1 MFSVLAA
8 LQKSFFFAKNLAKK
22 LVETKKNIVYL
33 LVYLLVELS
42 LILSV
47 TTATVERA
55 FSAMKFVKNRLHNR
69 MGDQWMNECLVIY
82 IEKDVFD
89 SKGNEVI
96 MKCFQKCFYL
106 SFVEGMLLMS
116 SSFIFKYN

>member
-8 LQKSFFFAKNLAKK
+8 LQKSFYFAKSLAKK

-42 LILSV
+42 LILPV

-69 MGDQWMNECLVIY
+69 MGDQ
-82 IEKDVFD
+82 
-89 SKGNEVI
+89 
-96 MKCFQKCFYL
+96 
-106 SFVEGMLLMS
+106 
-116 SSFIFKYN
+116 